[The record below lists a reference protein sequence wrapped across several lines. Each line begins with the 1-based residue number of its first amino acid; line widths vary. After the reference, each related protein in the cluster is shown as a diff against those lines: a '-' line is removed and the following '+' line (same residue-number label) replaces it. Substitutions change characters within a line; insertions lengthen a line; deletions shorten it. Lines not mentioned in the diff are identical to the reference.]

1 MGDRNVSATARFK
14 YEFVRVAARGR
25 GATKF
30 DSYRQEIMDRAR
42 SGWRF
47 VAAVTP
53 PEIMTTSGA
62 AYLDLVFEAPED
74 GSEAREGEV
83 E

>member
-1 MGDRNVSATARFK
+1 
-14 YEFVRVAARGR
+14 
-25 GATKF
+25 
-30 DSYRQEIMDRAR
+30 MDRAR